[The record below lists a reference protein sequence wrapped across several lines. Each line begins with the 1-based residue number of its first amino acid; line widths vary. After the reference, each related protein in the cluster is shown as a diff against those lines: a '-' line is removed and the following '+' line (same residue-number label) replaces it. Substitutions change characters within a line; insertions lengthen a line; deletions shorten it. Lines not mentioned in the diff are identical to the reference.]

1 VSPPPIVY
9 DKAKYHFG
17 SVHGHGLP
25 EIHAYIH
32 TGMFV
37 GWLIDNALLD
47 EEFSEECE
55 EDIQRFLKREIT
67 APQLFQLWDGALVD
81 DMLSDEGNAFAD
93 CYFNLQSGDYI
104 DEYIKTLCGA
114 LKSEFHVEDNWK
126 NYNRIARVVRPPRHR
141 CTTRDTAIIGAIRRC
156 RPGTG
161 PPLPTRTTTARL
173 PTAPRPSGSRLCPEP
188 GKRPRPCSSA
198 ARSAAWWAGS
208 SAVDL
213 GTPPPAV
220 TGAPGWFPWG
230 PCWDPRWAAT
240 QARAEVRSP
249 GDRRSCT
256 ETQARGSGRQDQNA
270 LSPLA

>member
-1 VSPPPIVY
+1 MTVSPPPIVY

-126 NYNRIARVVRPPRHR
+126 NYNRIARVVSQGYRKWQRQQ
-141 CTTRDTAIIGAIRRC
+141 GAK
-156 RPGTG
+156 PK
-161 PPLPTRTTTARL
+161 
-173 PTAPRPSGSRLCPEP
+173 GSPENAEIP
-188 GKRPRPCSSA
+188 AHGKKT
-198 ARSAAWWAGS
+198 WWQF
-208 SAVDL
+208 
-213 GTPPPAV
+213 
-220 TGAPGWFPWG
+220 WK
-230 PCWDPRWAAT
+230 
-240 QARAEVRSP
+240 
-249 GDRRSCT
+249 
-256 ETQARGSGRQDQNA
+256 
-270 LSPLA
+270 